1 MRATLS
7 SKRTTRQN
15 RGWGADMARRPLGWL
30 LDLGTEGYGPSDR
43 RRLNVLNATAAL
55 IVISSLAYALSYGLR
70 DPHTFRWVIVIN
82 LALVVMALL
91 VPLAHRVNQVLGGLI
106 IMATEIP
113 ALFGLVALLGRDS
126 GIQINLIVGAAAAF
140 FVFGSSRP
148 LLGIFT
154 VVICFAV
161 HVAAWF
167 WFPVGL
173 VPVQPGFLA
182 QLYIGSAVNVF
193 ALTSALTFY
202 SFRLVERAEA
212 ATEALLRNILPGA
225 IITRL
230 RERPGEPIADAF
242 DRASILFSDI
252 QGFVPLSKSL
262 GAVRTVALLNEMMR
276 RFDALA
282 DKYGVEKIKTIGDAY
297 MAVAGLPEP
306 VADHADRL
314 ARMGLEMFTAKN
326 AVATHFGVTIRMRI
340 GIASGPVMAGIIG
353 THKFSYDV
361 WGDAV
366 NLAARLESSGEAE
379 RIQVSADARASI
391 SPKHF
396 DFESRGE
403 VEIKGLG
410 PLETWFLVPRPEST
424 AAAA

>member
-1 MRATLS
+1 VI
-7 SKRTTRQN
+7 
-15 RGWGADMARRPLGWL
+15 GIVPHRPRHPFRWL
-30 LDLGTEGYGPSDR
+30 LDLGTAGYGRTAR

-55 IVISSLAYALSYGLR
+55 IALSSTAYAISYTLR
-70 DPHTFRWVIVIN
+70 DAHAFRGVIAIN

-91 VPLAHRVNQVLGGLI
+91 VPAAHRIHELAGGLL
-106 IMATEIP
+106 IMLTEIP
-113 ALFGLVALLGRDS
+113 ALFGLVGILGRDS
-126 GIQINLIVGAAAAF
+126 GIQLNLIVGAAAAF
-140 FVFGSSRP
+140 FVFGSARP
-148 LLGIFT
+148 LFGILAVVLCFT
-154 VVICFAV
+154 A

-167 WFPVGL
+167 WFPAGM
-173 VPVQPGFLA
+173 VPVDGAFLD
-182 QLYIGSAVNVF
+182 QLYIGAAVNVF
-193 ALTSALTFY
+193 VLTSALTWY
-202 SFRLVERAEA
+202 SFRAVERAEA
-212 ATEALLRNILPGA
+212 ATEALLANILPDP

-230 RERPGEPIADAF
+230 REHPEQSIADAF
-242 DRASILFSDI
+242 ERASILFSDI

-262 GAVRTVALLNEMMR
+262 GASRTVALLNEMMR

-297 MAVAGLPEP
+297 MAVAGLPRP
-306 VADHADRL
+306 VDDHADRL
-314 ARMGLEMFTAKN
+314 ARMGLEMFVAKN
-326 AVATHFGVTIRMRI
+326 EVAAHFDVTIRMRI

-379 RIQVSADARASI
+379 RIQVSADARAAM
-391 SPKHF
+391 SPDWF

-410 PLETWFLVPRPEST
+410 PLETWFVVPKQPRE
-424 AAAA
+424 AAA

>member
-1 MRATLS
+1 
-7 SKRTTRQN
+7 
-15 RGWGADMARRPLGWL
+15 
-30 LDLGTEGYGPSDR
+30 
-43 RRLNVLNATAAL
+43 
-55 IVISSLAYALSYGLR
+55 IV
-70 DPHTFRWVIVIN
+70 
-82 LALVVMALL
+82 
-91 VPLAHRVNQVLGGLI
+91 GLI
-106 IMATEIP
+106 AI
-113 ALFGLVALLGRDS
+113 LGRDS
-126 GIQINLIVGAAAAF
+126 GIQLNLIVGAAAAF
-140 FVFGSSRP
+140 FVFGSTRP
-148 LLGIFT
+148 WLGIFT
-154 VVICFAV
+154 VIACFAA

-167 WFPVGL
+167 LFTDGM
-173 VPVQPGFLA
+173 VPVDRDFHA

-193 ALTSALTFY
+193 VLTAALTYY

-212 ATEALLRNILPGA
+212 ATEALLQNILPGA

-230 RERPGEPIADAF
+230 REHPEQAIADAF
-242 DRASILFSDI
+242 ERASILFSDI

-282 DKYGVEKIKTIGDAY
+282 VKYGVEKIKTIGDAY

-314 ARMGLEMFTAKN
+314 ARMGLEMFAAKN
-326 AVATHFGVTIRMRI
+326 EVAANFGVTIRMRI

-379 RIQVSADARASI
+379 RIQISADARAAMSADW
-391 SPKHF
+391 F

-410 PLETWFLVPRPEST
+410 PLETWFLVPR
-424 AAAA
+424 AARDKAA